1 MIFAVP
7 IALLAAIYTS
17 QFMEPNFRQ
26 IIKPT
31 IEIMASLPSVVLA
44 VSSLPFISRPWSRS
58 GFRLSCSR
66 PQACRWP
73 HLLLGWLWS
82 TLPITMR
89 KHIKPGYET
98 LAFIPV
104 VIALIAIFWS
114 FGPVFERFAFVT
126 TDRSGQKIAD
136 FRYWWPAVTGASF
149 EQRNSPRRRLHDGLR
164 RYSDYFH
171 DCG

>member
-1 MIFAVP
+1 MPLIFGTLKGTLYAMIFAVP

-31 IEIMASLPSVVLA
+31 IEIMASLPSVVL
-44 VSSLPFISRPWSRS
+44 
-58 GFRLSCSR
+58 GFLAAIYIAPLVEERIPSILLASAGVPLAS
-66 PQACRWP
+66 
-73 HLLLGWLWS
+73 LLLGWLWS

-104 VIALIAIFWS
+104 VIVLIAIFWS

-126 TDRSGQKIAD
+126 TDPSGQKIAD
-136 FRYWWPAVTGASF
+136 FATGG
-149 EQRNSPRRRLHDGLR
+149 PR
-164 RYSDYFH
+164 
-171 DCG
+171 